1 MFQRRHRCPILPLL
15 ALLALC
21 GAAVA
26 DDDHDETRERDHHRQ
41 DQLRDAVKRGEIK
54 PLSDVLR
61 LVKPKLPGEIVGVEA
76 EHKSGGWIYELRILD
91 AQGRVFDAHVDAAT
105 ATITD
110 IKEK

>member
-1 MFQRRHRCPILPLL
+1 MFQRRLPRRILPLL

-26 DDDHDETRERDHHRQ
+26 DDDHDEKRERDHHRQ
-41 DQLRDAVKRGEIK
+41 DQLRDAVERGEIK

-61 LVKPKLPGEIVGVEA
+61 LIKPKLPGEVVGVEV
-76 EHKSGGWIYELRILD
+76 ENKSGGWIYELRILD

-110 IKEK
+110 IEEK

>member
-1 MFQRRHRCPILPLL
+1 MFQRHPHRLIFPLL

-26 DDDHDETRERDHHRQ
+26 DDDHEEARERDHHRQ
-41 DQLRDAVKRGEIK
+41 DQLREAVERGEIK

-61 LVKPKLPGEIVGVEA
+61 LVKSKLPGEIVGVEA
-76 EHKSGGWIYELRILD
+76 EHKAGGWSYELRILD

-105 ATITD
+105 AVITD
-110 IKEK
+110 IEEK

>member
-1 MFQRRHRCPILPLL
+1 MFQRRLPRRILPLL

-26 DDDHDETRERDHHRQ
+26 DDDHDERERDHHRQ
-41 DQLRDAVKRGEIK
+41 DQLRDAVERGEIK

-61 LVKPKLPGEIVGVEA
+61 LIKPKLPGEVVGVEV
-76 EHKSGGWIYELRILD
+76 ENKSGGWIYELRILD

-110 IKEK
+110 IEEK

>member
-1 MFQRRHRCPILPLL
+1 MFQRRHPRRILPLL

-26 DDDHDETRERDHHRQ
+26 DDDQEEAREREHHRQ
-41 DQLRDAVKRGEIK
+41 DQLRDAVERGEIK

-91 AQGRVFDAHVDAAT
+91 ADGRVFDAHVDAAT
-105 ATITD
+105 ATVTD
-110 IKEK
+110 IEEK

>member
-1 MFQRRHRCPILPLL
+1 MFQRRRPRRILPLL
-15 ALLALC
+15 ALLAVC

-26 DDDHDETRERDHHRQ
+26 DDERERDHHRQ
-41 DQLRDAVKRGEIK
+41 DQLRDAVERGEIK

-61 LVKPKLPGEIVGVEA
+61 LIKPKLPGEIVGVEV

-110 IKEK
+110 IEEK